1 MQSNKSVTKIDL
13 GMNAMRDKG
22 AVSLG
27 KMLESNTSLR
37 WLGLKLNKI
46 KNAGLL
52 AIAHAVNT
60 NRQAVL
66 EEIMLAGN
74 DFEDKVLLEAASFFQ
89 RANPNVCI
97 SIFPPLSFLTDI
109 HIH

>member
-1 MQSNKSVTKIDL
+1 
-13 GMNAMRDKG
+13 MRDKG

-74 DFEDKVLLEAASFFQ
+74 DFEDKVLLEAVSFFQ
-89 RANPNVCI
+89 RANPNVSI
-97 SIFPPLSFLTDI
+97 SISPPPFLFLNSTI
-109 HIH
+109 H

>member
-1 MQSNKSVTKIDL
+1 
-13 GMNAMRDKG
+13 MNAMRDKG

-74 DFEDKVLLEAASFFQ
+74 DFEDKVLLEAVSFFQ
-89 RANPNVCI
+89 RANPNVSI
-97 SIFPPLSFLTDI
+97 STSPPPFLFLNSTI
-109 HIH
+109 H